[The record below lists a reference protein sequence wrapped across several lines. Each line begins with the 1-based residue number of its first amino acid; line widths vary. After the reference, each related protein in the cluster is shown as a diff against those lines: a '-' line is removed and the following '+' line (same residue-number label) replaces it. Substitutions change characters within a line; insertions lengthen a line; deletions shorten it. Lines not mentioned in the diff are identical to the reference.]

1 MITVEEA
8 LERILSNVHILE
20 PEEKPILDCQGQVLA
35 EDIRST
41 LDVPPA
47 DNSAMDGYAVLAESI
62 RSASPDGP
70 VTLQVI
76 GEVAA
81 GYTTQAAVA
90 AGAAIRIMTGA
101 PVPPGADTVVPFEET
116 DEVERRQSGR
126 SLDEIAVRKAVPAAA
141 NIRRAGED
149 IMRGELVLSQGTLLR
164 PAEIGVLASLGR
176 ATVKVIRRP
185 RVAVLATGDELVPLG
200 QPLGPGQIYNSNSYS
215 LASQVLR
222 YGGIPLLLGIARDR
236 IEDLRRHL
244 DRALEADIVL
254 TSAGVSQGYYDVV
267 KEVLAEEGEITF
279 WTVRMR
285 PGKPLAFGVLGKG
298 GRRIPHLGLPGNPV
312 SSMVCFELYARPAI
326 YKMLGRT
333 NWEKPA
339 IWATLQDTIR
349 NPDGRRTYARAI
361 VTRSDGQY
369 YARTTGNQG
378 SGVLT
383 SMARAN
389 GLAVVPEDSPG
400 ARPGDRVRVLML
412 DWHEDT
418 DQE

>member
-8 LERILSNVHILE
+8 LERILGNVHVLE
-20 PEEKPILDCQGQVLA
+20 PEEKPILDCLGQVLA
-35 EDIRST
+35 EDVRSP
-41 LDVPPA
+41 LNVPPA
-47 DNSAMDGYAVLAESI
+47 DNSAMDGYAVRAQTVSG
-62 RSASPDGP
+62 ASPERP
-70 VTLQVI
+70 VTLRVI

-81 GYTTQAAVA
+81 GYITQATVIP
-90 AGAAIRIMTGA
+90 GTTIRIMTGA
-101 PVPPGADTVVPFEET
+101 PIPPGADSVVPFEET
-116 DEVERRQSGR
+116 DELERRQAGR
-126 SLDEIAVRKAVPAAA
+126 SLDEIAVRKASVPGA

-149 IMRGELVLSQGTLLR
+149 IKQGELVLSQGTLLR

-176 ATVKVIRRP
+176 AQAHVIRRP
-185 RVAVLATGDELVPLG
+185 RIAVLATGDELVPVG
-200 QPLGPGQIYNSNSYS
+200 QPLAPGQIYNSNSYS

-222 YGGIPLLLGIARDR
+222 YGGIPLLMGIARDR
-236 IEDLRRHL
+236 VEDLRHHL
-244 DRALEADIVL
+244 DHALQADLVL

-267 KEVLAEEGEITF
+267 KEVLADQGEVTF

-298 GRRIPHLGLPGNPV
+298 ARRVPHLGLPGNPV

-339 IWATLQDTIR
+339 IWAIMQDTIR
-349 NPDGRRTYARAI
+349 NSDGRRVYARAI
-361 VTRSDGQY
+361 VTRKDGQY

-400 ARPGDRVRVLML
+400 AKPGDRIRVLML

>member
-8 LERILSNVHILE
+8 LERILSNVHVLE
-20 PEEKPILDCQGQVLA
+20 PEEKPILDCLGQVLA
-35 EDIRST
+35 EDVRST
-41 LDVPPA
+41 LNVPPA
-47 DNSAMDGYAVLAESI
+47 DNSAMDGYAVRSESVQN
-62 RSASPDGP
+62 ASSERP
-70 VTLQVI
+70 VALRVI

-81 GYTTQAAVA
+81 GYTAQAKVTP
-90 AGAAIRIMTGA
+90 GAAIRIMTGA

-116 DEVERRQSGR
+116 DEIERRQAGR
-126 SLDEIAVRKAVPAAA
+126 SLDEIAIRKPAPAGA

-149 IMRGELVLSQGTLLR
+149 IMLGELVLSQGTLLR

-176 ATVKVIRRP
+176 ASVKVIRRP
-185 RVAVLATGDELVPLG
+185 KVAVLATGDELVLLG
-200 QPLGPGQIYNSNSYS
+200 QPLGPGQIYNSNTYS

-244 DRALEADIVL
+244 DQALEADMVL

-298 GRRIPHLGLPGNPV
+298 GRRVPHLGLPGNPV

-333 NWEKPA
+333 NWEKPT
-339 IWATLQDTIR
+339 IWATMQDTIR

-361 VTRSDGQY
+361 VTKVDGQY

-400 ARPGDRVRVLML
+400 AKPGDRVRVLML

-418 DQE
+418 YQE